1 MHKCR
6 RYQGSGRAQAL
17 PIGIHPVRPFGRS
30 AADSF
35 RMLEPPP
42 AAPINWVFR
51 HAIGGA
57 VQGVEMLTK
66 NPSRQPR
73 PTFTDQE
80 ALLFHSQ
87 GRPGKLEVI
96 ATKPMAT
103 QRDLSLAYSPGVA
116 VPVLAIAEDESL
128 AYDYTTKGNFVAVI
142 TNGTAILGL
151 GNRGALAAKPV
162 MEGKAVLFKRFADI
176 DSIDLEVNTEDPDEF
191 INCVK
196 FLGKGWGGI
205 NLEDIKAPECFI
217 IEEKLRELLD
227 IPVFHDDQ
235 HGTAI
240 IAAAGL
246 MNALQLTGRDMADVK
261 LVCNGAGAAGIACLE
276 LLKATGFRPENL
288 VLCDTKGVIY
298 QGRTE
303 GMNQWK
309 SAHAVKTK
317 ARSLAEAL
325 DGADVFFGLSA
336 KGAVTKDMVKSMADK
351 PIIFAMAN
359 PDPEITAEE
368 VAEVRDDAI
377 MATGRSDYPN
387 QINNVLGFPYIFRGA
402 LDVRATSIS
411 MEMKIA
417 ATRALAELAREDVPD
432 EVATAYG
439 ARPKYGPDYI
449 IPVPFDPRLIS
460 AIPSAVAQA
469 AMDSGVARR
478 PIEDMGA
485 YREQLLSRRDPV
497 AGVLQQVFSR
507 LRRQPKR
514 VVFAEGEEEQVIRAA
529 ASFVQQGLGT
539 AQLVGRED
547 RVRATAEEL
556 GVELGGGIE
565 IFNAAL
571 SKRNAIFAAYL
582 YERLQRKGYLVR
594 DCQRLVNTD
603 RNHFASC
610 MVALG
615 DADAM
620 VTGVTRNFSVALEDV
635 RRVID
640 PKPGH
645 RVMGVSLVLARGRA
659 VVVADTAVTE
669 MPEAEELAEIA
680 IEAAGVA
687 RRLGYEPRVALL
699 AFSTFG
705 HPPGERSARVQRAV
719 RILDQKRVDFEYDGE
734 MAADIA
740 LNPELAAAYPF
751 CRLSGPAN
759 VLIMPAFH
767 SASISTK
774 LLQELGGATVIG
786 PLLVGLDRP
795 VQIVQL
801 AAKDTQLVNMAA
813 LAAYNVSG

>member
-1 MHKCR
+1 MK
-6 RYQGSGRAQAL
+6 
-17 PIGIHPVRPFGRS
+17 
-30 AADSF
+30 
-35 RMLEPPP
+35 
-42 AAPINWVFR
+42 
-51 HAIGGA
+51 
-57 VQGVEMLTK
+57 
-66 NPSRQPR
+66 SR
-73 PTFTDQE
+73 
-80 ALLFHSQ
+80 
-87 GRPGKLEVI
+87 
-96 ATKPMAT
+96 
-103 QRDLSLAYSPGVA
+103 
-116 VPVLAIAEDESL
+116 

-151 GNRGALAAKPV
+151 GNLGALAAKPV

-176 DSIDLEVNTEDPDEF
+176 DSIDLEVSSEDPDEI

-196 FLGKGWGGI
+196 LLGKGWGGI
-205 NLEDIKAPECFI
+205 NLEDIKAPECFV
-217 IEEKLRELLD
+217 IEQRLRELMD

-246 MNALQLTGRDMADVK
+246 LNALDLTGREIATTK

-276 LLKATGFRPENL
+276 LLKAVGFRPENL
-288 VLCDTKGVIY
+288 ILCDTKGVIY
-298 QGRTE
+298 QGRKD

-309 SAHAVKTK
+309 SGYAIKTS
-317 ARSLAEAL
+317 ARTLAEAL
-325 DGADVFFGLSA
+325 DGADVFFGLSV
-336 KGAVTKDMVKSMADK
+336 KGAVTQEMVKKMAPK

-368 VAEVRDDAI
+368 VAAVRDDAI

-402 LDVRATSIS
+402 LDVRASAIN

-417 ATRALAELAREDVPD
+417 AARALAELAREDVPD
-432 EVATAYG
+432 EVASAYG
-439 ARPKYGPDYI
+439 ARPKFGPDYI

-460 AIPSAVAQA
+460 FVPPAVAQA
-469 AMDSGVARR
+469 AMDTGVARK
-478 PIEDMGA
+478 PIVDMDA
-485 YREQLLSRRDPV
+485 YRHQLNARRDPI
-497 AGVLQQVFSR
+497 AGTLVHVFDR

-529 ASFVQQGLGT
+529 ASFVHQGLGT
-539 AQLVGRED
+539 ALLVGRED
-547 RVRATAEEL
+547 RVRQSADDNGIEL
-556 GVELGGGIE
+556 GEGIE
-565 IFNAAL
+565 IVNARL
-571 SKRNAIFAAYL
+571 STRNASYINYL
-582 YERLQRKGYLVR
+582 YERLQRRGYLVR
-594 DCQRLVNTD
+594 DCQRLVNQD
-603 RNHFASC
+603 RNHFAAC

-620 VTGVTRNFSVALEDV
+620 VTGVTRNFSVALEDI
-635 RRVID
+635 RHVID

-645 RVMGVSLVLARGRA
+645 RVIGVSVVIARGRT
-659 VVVADTAVTE
+659 VLVADTAVTE
-669 MPEAEELAEIA
+669 MPGSHEIAEIA

-687 RRLGYEPRVALL
+687 RRLGYEPRLALL

-705 HPPGERSARVQRAV
+705 HPSGERSARVIEAV
-719 RILDQKRVDFEYDGE
+719 KILDSKRVDFEYDGE
-734 MAADIA
+734 MAADVA

-759 VLIMPAFH
+759 VLVMPAFH

-774 LLQELGGATVIG
+774 MLQELGGATVIG

-801 AAKDTQLVNMAA
+801 GAKDNQLVNMAA

>member
-1 MHKCR
+1 MPAKPP
-6 RYQGSGRAQAL
+6 GR
-17 PIGIHPVRPFGRS
+17 
-30 AADSF
+30 
-35 RMLEPPP
+35 
-42 AAPINWVFR
+42 
-51 HAIGGA
+51 
-57 VQGVEMLTK
+57 T
-66 NPSRQPR
+66 R

-80 ALLFHSQ
+80 ALQFHSV

-116 VPVLAIAEDESL
+116 VPVLAIAEDETR

-151 GNRGALAAKPV
+151 GNLGALAAKPV

-176 DSIDLEVNTEDPDEF
+176 DSIDLEVSSEDPDEI

-196 FLGKGWGGI
+196 LLGKGWGGI
-205 NLEDIKAPECFI
+205 NLEDIKAPECFV
-217 IEEKLRELLD
+217 IEQRLRELMD

-246 MNALQLTGRDMADVK
+246 LNALYLTGREIPTTK

-276 LLKATGFRPENL
+276 LLKAIGFRPENL
-288 VLCDTKGVIY
+288 ILCDTKGVIY
-298 QGRTE
+298 QGRKD

-309 SAHAVKTK
+309 SGYAVKTSV
-317 ARSLAEAL
+317 RTLAEAL
-325 DGADVFFGLSA
+325 DGADVFFGVSV
-336 KGAVTKDMVKSMADK
+336 KGAVTQEMVKKMAPK

-359 PDPEITAEE
+359 PDAEITPED
-368 VAEVRDDAI
+368 VAEIRDDAI

-402 LDVRATSIS
+402 LDVRASAIN

-417 ATRALAELAREDVPD
+417 AARALAELARADVPD
-432 EVATAYG
+432 EVASAYG
-439 ARPKYGPDYI
+439 ARPKFGPDYI

-460 AIPSAVAQA
+460 FVPPAVAQA
-469 AMDSGVARR
+469 AMDTGVARK
-478 PIEDMGA
+478 PIVDMDA
-485 YREQLLSRRDPV
+485 YRHQLNARRDPI
-497 AGVLQQVFSR
+497 AGTLVHVFDR

-529 ASFVQQGLGT
+529 ASFVHQGLGT
-539 AQLVGRED
+539 ALLVGRED
-547 RVRATAEEL
+547 RVRQSAQENGIEL
-556 GVELGGGIE
+556 GEGIE
-565 IFNAAL
+565 VVNARL
-571 SKRNAIFAAYL
+571 STRNASYINYL
-582 YERLQRKGYLVR
+582 YERLQRRGYLVR
-594 DCQRLVNTD
+594 DCQRLVNQD
-603 RNHFASC
+603 RNHFAAC

-615 DADAM
+615 DADAL
-620 VTGVTRNFSVALEDV
+620 VTGVTRNFSVALEDI
-635 RRVID
+635 RHVID

-645 RVMGVSLVLARGRA
+645 RVIGVSVVVARGRT
-659 VVVADTAVTE
+659 VLVADTAVTE
-669 MPEAEELAEIA
+669 MPTAQEIAEIA
-680 IEAAGVA
+680 IESAGVA
-687 RRLGYEPRVALL
+687 RRLGYEPRLALL

-705 HPPGERSARVQRAV
+705 HPQGERSARVIEAV
-719 RILDQKRVDFEYDGE
+719 KILDSKRVDFEYDGE

-740 LNPELAAAYPF
+740 LNPELMTAYPF

-759 VLIMPAFH
+759 VLVMPAFH

-774 LLQELGGATVIG
+774 MLQELGGAMVIG

-801 AAKDTQLVNMAA
+801 GAKDNQLVNMAA